1 MSFQSFYSFVLSFL
15 FITSSLLAAP
25 QSPIVTLENRILN
38 GGQVTI
44 PVTAVLESFLAA
56 SHPEDSASMLLEQ
69 LDGKLKPVNPVRKAL
84 ASKWVNNAVGHIFH
98 QELRSFLEIVVN
110 ACDASVT
117 ADKAVGKFGMGFFS
131 ILKLLELEETSGTKV
146 EVDTTYRNGKQLVR
160 YSITF
165 TKSPADGQI
174 IVTFAGKQVP
184 KNASTSTTVSII
196 PNKGT
201 FSATTLFSLVK
212 YVTHL
217 RCYPHAPIELTLN
230 YGKERGR
237 EVINQ
242 KYVTSS
248 NNPITVLLDPQQ
260 LNVSDRG
267 TGISLQA
274 AFTQLLIPSN
284 SNKGVVQP
292 LLQQTNCSLPQVPM
306 LVPQTNITADA
317 HSHFFIAINGV
328 IVIDKKLPSPF
339 FFYEGSVKRN
349 FDLFINMPQGTQL
362 TLARNELL
370 IKPDGSS
377 TEEKSLQQIITNTIQ
392 SHMQDDWCDS
402 YLLQALYEG
411 LQVWEKESASSHLS
425 GRFTTF
431 VQQELD
437 RLLLESKNCFASPPW
452 INAHFLKT
460 LLPKAQVR
468 VISINPELVY
478 HNYEPFEEFLIKEYM
493 QQTTQKIA
501 HREIKHKGATGELI
515 QGMHIIFM
523 PDSLVSFP
531 TKLGLRKCLFVPESF
546 ITKTSSQTALIN
558 KLMTALPTQKLQS
571 AADIKLLVERSMV
584 ASEDPL
590 WKKDQA
596 RLGIAKDAFDKFC
609 AKDITWV
616 QTITRPLNAVA
627 PTLKQYL
634 QNCICGFNVFQLL
647 SKESKILSEQTKQRI
662 DYLKQAHLGR
672 CNIYFAINAADI
684 PFIYGESKPE
694 LTLWNNGICTG
705 WGAVMVWLLEK
716 FEQDELGKTVIPK
729 LLQFQKLDF
738 VRKTD
743 IFMRNKTIGE
753 RNLYVPDMCFGTP
766 IALLAS
772 VTQGK
777 KSSAQVIRL
786 LATVVQHVRSLEEL
800 SFVLLA
806 LNTMSPYSLEQL
818 CSARG
823 LLATRLTLKH
833 YVQEKIEHARLEK
846 FYEATWKIDF
856 TDLKAIEKMTAQHE
870 PSCFA
875 LQNVLKS
882 LVGQE
887 TELPEVSS
895 AFPQALKN
903 FTCNAQPVLLS
914 QLLTAHCQGV
924 GLLEHLNNNRIEEL
938 RSLVKGMPSAKLGK
952 ITQNIEAGSEKDPI
966 EGTIIESL
974 QNSVDATKSLYH
986 ECPSL
991 FNKNNFQARAHVD
1004 IQLGWMRNSA
1014 DSSSVVLTLAD
1025 YAGFPGLKELLTEFI
1040 LPDLSNKSLMQGL
1053 VGQMGN
1059 GSFKIYQNAEVVN
1072 ILTRSIKDNRKC
1084 FWLAIRPIRSGD
1096 TKNVQD
1102 LELVWHD
1109 VSDHIASQAPDFF
1122 GTAVTIK
1129 FQEAEHEHTQMTLA
1143 STLDFLRNGVGS
1155 CNAEINNVL
1164 SFTVSLNAGQQL
1176 NQPDKN
1182 IVLYEHVVDGKV
1194 VCRLFKNHYS
1204 FRQSYI
1210 TTAGIPFRSLSSV
1223 AQEMNLL
1230 PENFCKEL
1238 EQGYIV
1244 DLAPGF
1250 YEPVQSRAH
1259 LQMSEQNIQLLSRI
1273 LFELFFIDGLYKA
1286 FAEIKSS
1293 YKRYSFLSRHFT
1305 HFLSDRSIQQ
1315 LHLDQ
1320 NDHDRFQKTFKDW
1333 VTSGSSKKELS
1344 SEAFFDFYKP
1354 LSFADN
1360 SFSSFYDLID
1370 IVEKKMTKIHETFH
1384 KELITRYADKHGATM
1399 KKFIDTQSVASKPD
1413 KILSAIKDHFNQ
1425 FLYDNDQQFDQ
1436 ALYST
1441 SRQIVTK
1448 MLDEVKIGAT
1458 GMSKELSYQFF
1469 EQIIKNWI
1477 SRKMKKSNF
1486 SVDRSYATELLLEHE
1501 TVTALKNMIKED
1513 ELSAL
1518 INKPAFV
1525 RKDPED
1531 QAKMIHIPEEQVN
1544 LLNKAWTLFCQE
1556 FFVAIGK
1563 PEPKITCVLSPM
1575 LSENVAGC
1583 YLHSRKTILLNQSFI
1598 KAEEQIKLFQ
1608 ALALYNP
1615 NTMSLAPIFESSA
1628 FKALYAPIIGKAP
1641 TLLHELEHARR
1652 AEQIDSNEKIISGC
1666 GTHTQGYDAQGHFVH
1681 FDACANSWGAYAI
1694 QHEVIEKW
1702 AHKLKALLKK

>member
-1 MSFQSFYSFVLSFL
+1 MNCQAFFSFILSFV

-25 QSPIVTLENRILN
+25 QSRIVTLENRILN

-44 PVTAVLESFLAA
+44 PVTTVLEAFLATT
-56 SHPEDSASMLLEQ
+56 SPEDSANMLLEQ
-69 LDGKLKPVNPVRKAL
+69 LDGKLKPINHVRKAL
-84 ASKWVNNAVGHIFH
+84 ASKWVSNAVGHIFH

-131 ILKLLELEETSGTKV
+131 ILKLLELQETSGTKV
-146 EVDTTYRNGKQLVR
+146 EVDTTYRNGKQLAR

-165 TKSPADGQI
+165 TKSSADGQI

-184 KNASTSTTVSII
+184 KNASTGTTVSIT

-242 KYVTSS
+242 KYATSS
-248 NNPITVLLDPQQ
+248 NNPITVLLDPHQ

-267 TGISLQA
+267 TGISLQT

-377 TEEKSLQQIITNTIQ
+377 AEEKSLQKIITNTIQ
-392 SHMQDDWCDS
+392 SHMHDDWCDS

-437 RLLLESKNCFASPPW
+437 RLLHESKNCFASPPW
-452 INAHFLKT
+452 INLYFLKT
-460 LLPKAQVR
+460 LLPKTQAR
-468 VISINPELVY
+468 VISINPELVC
-478 HNYEPFEEFLIKEYM
+478 HNYEPFEEFLIREYI
-493 QQTTQKIA
+493 QQTTQKIV
-501 HREIKHKGATGELI
+501 HREIKHKGTTGELI

-558 KLMTALPTQKLQS
+558 KLMTALPTQSLRS
-571 AADIKLLVERSMV
+571 AADIKLLTGRSID

-596 RLGIAKDAFDKFC
+596 MLGIAKDAFDKFC
-609 AKDITWV
+609 AQDMTWA
-616 QTITRPLNAVA
+616 QTIARPLNALA
-627 PTLKQYL
+627 PRLKQYL
-634 QNCICGFNVFQLL
+634 QNCIRGFNVFQLL
-647 SKESKILSEQTKQRI
+647 SKESKLLSEQTKQAI
-662 DYLKQAHLGR
+662 DHLKQAHLGR
-672 CNIYFAINAADI
+672 CNVYFAINAADI
-684 PFIYGESKPE
+684 PFLYGESKTE
-694 LTLWNNGICTG
+694 LTLLNNGICTG

-738 VRKTD
+738 IRKTD

-753 RNLYVPDMCFGTP
+753 RTLYVPDMCLGTP

-772 VTQGK
+772 VIQGK
-777 KSSAQVIRL
+777 RSSAQVIRL
-786 LATVVQHVRSLEEL
+786 LATVVQHVCSLEEL
-800 SFVLLA
+800 CYVLLA
-806 LNTMSPYSLEQL
+806 LDTMSPHRLEQL

-823 LLATRLTLKH
+823 LLATRLALKH
-833 YVQEKIEHARLEK
+833 YVQEKIEHAWLEK

-856 TDLKAIEKMTAQHE
+856 TDLRAIEKVAIESE
-870 PSCFA
+870 PSCLA
-875 LQNVLKS
+875 LQNILKS
-882 LVGQE
+882 LIGQE

-895 AFPQALKN
+895 AFPRALKN
-903 FTCNAQPVLLS
+903 FSCNAQPILLS

-924 GLLEHLNNNRIEEL
+924 GILEHLDNNKIEEL
-938 RSLVKGMPSAKLGK
+938 RSLIKGMPSARLGK
-952 ITQNIEAGSEKDPI
+952 ISQNIEAGSEKDPI
-966 EGTIIESL
+966 EGTIIELL
-974 QNSVDATKSLYH
+974 QNSIDATKSLYQ
-986 ECPSL
+986 ESPSL
-991 FNKNNFQARAHVD
+991 FNKNNFQARPHVD
-1004 IQLGWMRNSA
+1004 IQFGWMRNTA
-1014 DSSSVVLTLAD
+1014 DNSSVVFTIAD

-1040 LPDLSNKSLMQGL
+1040 LPDLSSKLSMQGL

-1059 GSFKIYQNAEVVN
+1059 GSFKMYQHAEVVN
-1072 ILTRSIKDNRKC
+1072 ILTRSTKDNGKC
-1084 FWLAIRPIRSGD
+1084 FWLAIRPIRSKD

-1102 LELVWHD
+1102 LELAWHD

-1122 GTAVTIK
+1122 GTAMTIK
-1129 FQEAEHEHTQMTLA
+1129 FQETEHEHTQMTLA

-1155 CNAEINNVL
+1155 CNAQIGDAL
-1164 SFTVSLNAGQQL
+1164 KFTVSLNGGQQL
-1176 NQPDKN
+1176 NHPDKN
-1182 IVLYEHVVDGKV
+1182 TTLYEHVVDNKV
-1194 VCRLFKNHYS
+1194 VCRLLKNYHS
-1204 FRQSYI
+1204 LRPSYI
-1210 TTAGIPFRSLSSV
+1210 TTAGIPFRQLNSV

-1238 EQGYIV
+1238 EKGYIV

-1250 YEPVQSRAH
+1250 YEPVQSRTH
-1259 LQMSEQNIQLLSRI
+1259 LQMNEQNIQLLSRI
-1273 LFELFFIDGLYKA
+1273 LFELFFIDGLNKA
-1286 FAEIKSS
+1286 CAEIKNS
-1293 YKRYSFLSRHFT
+1293 YRRCSFLSRHFT

-1315 LHLDQ
+1315 LNLDG

-1333 VTSGSSKKELS
+1333 VTSGSSKQELS
-1344 SEAFFDFYKP
+1344 PEAFFDFYKP
-1354 LSFADN
+1354 LSFIDN

-1370 IVEKKMTKIHETFH
+1370 SAEKKISKVHETFH
-1384 KELITRYADKHGATM
+1384 KEIIKRYIDKHNATM
-1399 KKFIDTQSVASKPD
+1399 KKFIVAQSTVSTPD
-1413 KILSAIKDHFNQ
+1413 KILSSIRDHFNQ
-1425 FLYDNDQQFDQ
+1425 FLYDNGRQFDQ
-1436 ALYST
+1436 ALYT
-1441 SRQIVTK
+1441 SSQQIIAKV
-1448 MLDEVKIGAT
+1448 LDEVKIGAT
-1458 GMSKELSYQFF
+1458 GTSKELSHQFF

-1477 SRKMKKSNF
+1477 SRKMKQSNF
-1486 SVDRSYATELLLEHE
+1486 SVDRSHVTELLLEHE
-1501 TVTALKNMIKED
+1501 TVAELKNMIKKD

-1531 QAKMIHIPEEQVN
+1531 REKIIHIPEEQVN

-1556 FFVAIGK
+1556 FFVALGK

-1575 LSENVAGC
+1575 LSEDVAGC
-1583 YLHSRKTILLNQSFI
+1583 YVHSRKTILLNESFI
-1598 KAEEQIKLFQ
+1598 KADEQIKLFQ

-1615 NTMSLAPIFESSA
+1615 NTMSLTPIFESSA
-1628 FKALYAPIIGKAP
+1628 FKALYAPVIGKAP

-1652 AEQIDSNEKIISGC
+1652 AEKIDSNEKIISGC
-1666 GTHTQGYDAQGHFVH
+1666 GSHTQGYDAQGHLVH